1 MTPGSSATP
10 SPSLFIQTLQGEA
23 SAIPPI
29 WFMRQAG
36 RYLPEYREVRQQAG
50 SFLDLCYN
58 SELAAEVTLQPIR
71 RYDLDAAIL
80 FADILLIPHA
90 MGQNVW
96 FEQGEGPRLDPPVTQ
111 DHLDSFRASNIRE
124 TLSPVYETV
133 RRVRAS
139 LSADKALIGFAGAPW
154 TVATYM
160 LAGGSQKDPA
170 AWRAEY
176 YQNPGFLLGLIDL
189 LTEKTIEY
197 LCAQI
202 DAGADAIQ
210 LFDSWASD
218 LPWPVLE
225 AVSMKPMDR
234 IARAVKAHKADTPVI
249 FFPKG
254 VGEKAMEYALLG
266 SGNAVGIDFG
276 MDPAWART
284 NLSPH
289 VTVQGGLDPLLTV
302 SGGDAMFESAST
314 YLKLFHDAPYVFNL
328 GHGFTP
334 QTPPENVAALIDFV
348 RSGEGVRHA

>member
-1 MTPGSSATP
+1 MPTGTKTGDNL
-10 SPSLFIQTLQGEA
+10 SLFIRTLHGEA

-36 RYLPEYREVRQQAG
+36 RYLPEYRKVRQQAG

-58 SELAAEVTLQPIR
+58 PDLATEVTLQPIR

-80 FADILLIPHA
+80 FADILLVPHA

-96 FEQGEGPRLDPPVTQ
+96 FEPGEGPRLDPPVTNR
-111 DHLDSFRASNIRE
+111 DLDSFRKRDVHDV
-124 TLSPVYETV
+124 LSPVYETI
-133 RRVRAS
+133 RRVRKN
-139 LSADKALIGFAGAPW
+139 LPEDKALIGFAGAPW

-170 AWRAEY
+170 ALRLRY
-176 YQNPGFLLGLIDL
+176 YKDPGFIIELIDL
-189 LTEKTIEY
+189 LTDRTIDY
-197 LCAQI
+197 VRAQV

-225 AVSMKPMDR
+225 ALSVKPMDR
-234 IARAVKAHKADTPVI
+234 IARALKKHGPKVPVI

-254 VGEKAMEYALLG
+254 VGEKAVEYAQIG
-266 SGNAVGIDFG
+266 SGNAIGIDFG

-284 NLSPH
+284 HLSPF

-302 SGGDAMFESAST
+302 TGGQPMLDSAAT
-314 YLKLFHDAPYVFNL
+314 FLKLFHDVPYIFNL

-334 QTPPENVAALIDFV
+334 QTPPEHVAALIDFV
-348 RSGEGVRHA
+348 RSGEALQNA